1 MSSKTADSNLSAE
14 ALYIKGMHR
23 LGRLGIIGALFI
35 FLGMPTFLGVYFKAL
50 PDLLQILSGSAG
62 LLAIFIPI
70 CFSEMVA
77 YTPILGSSMYLST
90 VTGEILNLKLP
101 VAVNAMRQA
110 NVEPGTEA
118 ADIVATLSVCAASMV
133 TLVVV
138 TAGVV
143 LLIPLQP
150 VLTLQAVQTATANIL
165 PALFGALSLAVLGN
179 NIGGGVRAPGRLKG
193 AILPAL
199 LVIVLTLVD
208 IHLVKQLEFMTQLQ
222 GLVIIAMLP
231 VIYFSTK
238 RLFRQGKIRV
248 VLPGEDGDDGLVHKH
263 G

>member
-1 MSSKTADSNLSAE
+1 MKTKDDGLSPE
-14 ALYIKGMHR
+14 ALYIRNMHR
-23 LGRLGIIGALFI
+23 LGRIGIIGALFI
-35 FLGMPTFLGVYFKAL
+35 FLGMPTFLGAWFGAL
-50 PDLLQILSGSAG
+50 PGVLRILSGSAG

-77 YTPILGSSMYLST
+77 YTPILGSSIYIST

-101 VAVNAMRQA
+101 VAVNAMQQA
-110 NVEPGTEA
+110 NVQQGTEA
-118 ADIVATLSVCAASMV
+118 ADIVATLSVCVASLV

-138 TAGVV
+138 TTGVI

-150 VLTLQAVQTATANIL
+150 VLTLPSVRIASANIL

-179 NIGGGVRAPGRLKG
+179 NIGGGIRAPGRLKG

-199 LVIVLTLVD
+199 LIAALTLAD
-208 IHLVKQLEFMTQLQ
+208 NLLVKNFDYMTQLQ
-222 GLVIIAMLP
+222 GFVIIGMLP

-238 RLFRQGKIRV
+238 SLYKRGRIKVI
-248 VLPGEDGDDGLVHKH
+248 LPEDGVQKNSTQG
-263 G
+263 GPS